1 MDVLPPV
8 DALRLTG
15 GYPARPLSHSL
26 SRSLMRAGTAACC
39 AALAACVLAIGAVPA
54 AAAPVLAPDPRFTSS
69 HVAIGTSTPVATA
82 IGDVTGDGLA
92 DLIVATGG
100 GGAVETDHR
109 VFVFEQG
116 PSGDLPATPTFS
128 VTPSASSEGYV
139 LAVGDLN
146 HDGNGDLAVA
156 AVAGTP
162 ASGIDVFLESGGT
175 LGAPS
180 TISPV
185 AVKDLAVADM
195 NGDGRDDLVYSTSG
209 FSVVV
214 RPQLVLGGF
223 GEGTTVASGV
233 PNLGLSLGDVDDD
246 GLTDFAIDG
255 SANESL
261 PVFLQDPTL
270 HTFARTDVPLS
281 VAVTRA
287 FLADVNHDGMADLVV
302 AQTGGTGLAWAAGA
316 GDATFGSFTSVGG
329 PSFDAKEIGDLND
342 DGLTD
347 VATFRNGVVRIYV
360 QQNAGG
366 LAAPCSFPAT
376 DVTGGDPSTA
386 VGDLAGDGAADLAG
400 AEGVGEVGG
409 ATVFTQLAGGQKLA
423 TSLSLALS
431 ASTIGFGSTV
441 TLSGALSS
449 PEGGCVPSG
458 SVTIHQRDP
467 HDVESVIGTAP
478 LGADLSFSIDV
489 APAGG
494 GDFAYWGT
502 WAGDGTHDAATSPE
516 RDVTVTRGQ
525 TSLSLT
531 PSASTVEFGR
541 AVTLR
546 ADLAGSVGSPTVN
559 FFRFVDGTKAKIG
572 SATANEHGVA
582 KLTIEPSRN
591 ADYRAVF
598 SGNGDLTGSASA
610 KVTVNVRV
618 VVIGSMVHADDH
630 KGDLAIYDCCKA
642 FYRFVVKP
650 KHPGGIVTV
659 AVQYLSGGR
668 WHDLPSPIDTF
679 KLGSD
684 GTDQIFLH
692 VAGGRGYT
700 FRVRSH
706 FASDA
711 DHLGAWSSYVRFR
724 FR

>member
-1 MDVLPPV
+1 
-8 DALRLTG
+8 
-15 GYPARPLSHSL
+15 
-26 SRSLMRAGTAACC
+26 MRAGAAACC
-39 AALAACVLAIGAVPA
+39 STLAASVLAIGAAPA
-54 AAAPVLAPDPRFTSS
+54 VAAPVLAPDPRFTSS
-69 HVAIGTSTPVATA
+69 HVEIGASTPEATA
-82 IGDVTGDGLA
+82 IGDVTGDRLP
-92 DLIVATGG
+92 DLIVATGSG
-100 GGAVETDHR
+100 GTVETDHR

-116 PSGDLPATPTFS
+116 PGGVPPTPTFS
-128 VTPSASSEGYV
+128 VTPSASSDGYV

-156 AVAGTP
+156 AVGGTP
-162 ASGIDVFLESGGT
+162 ASGIDVFLESGHT

-185 AVKDLAVADM
+185 AIKDLAVADM
-195 NGDGRDDLVYSTSG
+195 NGDGLDDLTYTTSG
-209 FSVVV
+209 FSVIV
-214 RPQLVLGGF
+214 RPQLSLGGF
-223 GEGTTVASGV
+223 GPGVTVATGV
-233 PNLGLSLGDVDDD
+233 PNVGLSLGDIDGD

-255 SANESL
+255 GANESL

-287 FLADVNHDGMADLVV
+287 FLADLNHDGRADLVV

-329 PSFDAKEIGDLND
+329 PGFDAKEIGDLND

-347 VATFRNGVVRIYV
+347 VATFRNGVVRVYV

-366 LAAPCSFPAT
+366 LAPPCSFPAT
-376 DVTGGDPSTA
+376 DVTGGDPSTS
-386 VGDLAGDGAADLAG
+386 VGDLTADGAADLAG
-400 AEGVGEVGG
+400 AEGAGEVGG
-409 ATVFTQLAGGQKLA
+409 STVFTQISGGQKLA

-467 HDVESVIGTAP
+467 HEIESVVGTAP
-478 LGADLSFSIDV
+478 LGADLSYSIDV

-494 GDFAYWGT
+494 GDFAYWAT
-502 WAGDGTHDAATSPE
+502 WAGDGTHDPATSPE
-516 RDVTVTRGQ
+516 RDVTVTRGE

-531 PSASTVEFGR
+531 PSASTVEFGGS
-541 AVTLR
+541 VTLR
-546 ADLAGSVGSPTVN
+546 AELAGSVGSPTVN
-559 FFRFVDGTKAKIG
+559 FFRLVDGSRTKIG
-572 SATANEHGVA
+572 SATANQNGVA
-582 KLTIEPSRN
+582 KITLRPSRN

-598 SGNGDLTGSASA
+598 PGNVDLSGSSSA
-610 KVTVNVRV
+610 KTTVNVRV
-618 VVIGSMVHADDH
+618 VVIGSMVKADAF
-630 KGDLAIYDCCKA
+630 KGGVAIYDCCKA
-642 FYRFVVKP
+642 FYKFLVKP

-692 VAGGRGYT
+692 VAGGTGYT

-706 FASDA
+706 FASDG